1 MKILIYDRR
10 TVFLGDIETRS
21 IIDEKYETLDI
32 SGFFETTENAA
43 SQIDKESPD
52 MIVVADNLIQTYE
65 NFGKQNFKK
74 IVTYNTGA
82 FDTLEMPF
90 LSYGQI
96 RTAAQLLDAVLT
108 GFPKQKNANKREEPD
123 AEVRIEQ
130 AKEPEVSIPHSRSFT
145 ASPPYNA
152 FKDLDAFEDEEPE
165 PVKAQARDIPRT
177 ESRPPVERAL
187 EPPARRQPEK
197 PKNQSNVLRSQLKPN
212 TEDTETGLIERKK
225 AKVIT
230 TYAAK
235 GGVGKT
241 TISTE
246 LAVYLSL
253 TNGGRGRYRVC
264 IVDYNID
271 FGDVLTTLD
280 MDPDPKKSMTYWAAD
295 IRDRMENG
303 EHPDTIRYTRSEI
316 EEYLQIMSSTGLYAL
331 LSPIQHADSMD
342 IGGDELSVMLR
353 NIIEEAGFD
362 YVVVDTGN
370 NTRDAAIIALLAA
383 DYILM
388 IATQDVTTANCN
400 DSFIAT
406 MHQANFNMDKVR
418 LVMNLVRPTR
428 DTGVS
433 CKDVED
439 MFRFPCLG
447 RIPYDPKVLVAN
459 NTAKPF
465 VYNAKFSGTK
475 EIQKIAAY
483 VIKGPAVAEQP
494 KSGLKILLDK
504 LGGKP

>member
-21 IIDEKYETLDI
+21 IIDEKYESLDI

-43 SQIDKESPD
+43 SQIDSESPD
-52 MIVVADNLIQTYE
+52 MIVVADNLIETFE

-74 IVTYNTGA
+74 IVTYNTGV
-82 FDTLEMPF
+82 FDTSEMPF

-96 RTAAQLLDAVLT
+96 RTATQLLDAVIS
-108 GFPKQKNANKREEPD
+108 GFPKRKNETEKPAQTKQPRPAADPQPRAANTVHGDFEEFD
-123 AEVRIEQ
+123 
-130 AKEPEVSIPHSRSFT
+130 VSE
-145 ASPPYNA
+145 
-152 FKDLDAFEDEEPE
+152 ED
-165 PVKAQARDIPRT
+165 D
-177 ESRPPVERAL
+177 L
-187 EPPARRQPEK
+187 EPPKLPAQTVPHAEDRPIAEPVQKPSAGRQAEK

-212 TEDTETGLIERKK
+212 TEDVETGMIERKK

-230 TYAAK
+230 VYAAK

-241 TISTE
+241 TVSTE

-264 IVDYNID
+264 IIDYNID

-280 MDPDPKKSMTYWAAD
+280 MDADPKKSMTYWAAD

-316 EEYLQIMSSTGLYAL
+316 EDYLQIMSSTGLYTL

-353 NIIEEAGFD
+353 NVVEEAGFD

-465 VYNAKFSGTK
+465 VYNAKFAGTK

-483 VIKGPAVAEQP
+483 VIKGPAIAEQP
-494 KSGLKILLDK
+494 KSGFRILLDK
-504 LGGKP
+504 LGGR